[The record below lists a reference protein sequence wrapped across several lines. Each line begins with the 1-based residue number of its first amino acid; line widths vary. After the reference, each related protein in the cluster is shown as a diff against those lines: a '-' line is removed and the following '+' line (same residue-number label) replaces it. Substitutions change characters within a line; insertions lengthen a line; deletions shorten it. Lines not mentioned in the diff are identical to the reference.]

1 MTLNHQHHGHV
12 RINYRVFTVLVL
24 VAVPL
29 LAIGALVVLGIGQAQ
44 TRDTYGAHLEQIAER
59 TAAAVDTFVLRRIID
74 VSLLARVPEVRE
86 AAASGGRLPFDAE
99 TVRQIDQQW
108 QRQQTAPPPLSV
120 GNVLANAASRFFR
133 DVAQNDTIYSELL
146 LTDAQG
152 RLVAASEVTSDYF
165 QADEE
170 WWRDAF
176 NRRGPHISD
185 VTWDES
191 AKTYVIEISVPVFA
205 PGSDEVTGVLKAA
218 TNSSEMLAT
227 ISGVRFGETGEA
239 VLVRKNG
246 SLVYSRRAVQP
257 DAPFFAAALLRESLG
272 LTGTPVPGPPAP
284 TDRATD
290 PTFRTHFTA
299 QMPDGRRAIVAA
311 APTQLGISYPNLPWL
326 VAVHEAE
333 DELFAPVRA
342 QIWYFFML
350 LILVTVA
357 VLVFA
362 LWFSMR
368 LAASPLDIDMQL
380 VKHARVHRV
389 DEDEEDAEEE
399 DREKQ
404 EAAVPQTS
412 TTRVAP

>member
-1 MTLNHQHHGHV
+1 V
-12 RINYRVFTVLVL
+12 R
-24 VAVPL
+24 
-29 LAIGALVVLGIGQAQ
+29 
-44 TRDTYGAHLEQIAER
+44 D
-59 TAAAVDTFVLRRIID
+59 
-74 VSLLARVPEVRE
+74 
-86 AAASGGRLPFDAE
+86 
-99 TVRQIDQQW
+99 IDQQW
-108 QRQQTAPPPLSV
+108 QRQQTPPPAA
-120 GNVLANAASRFFR
+120 GDVLTNAASRFLR

-152 RLVAASEVTSDYF
+152 RLVAASNVTSDYL

-176 NRRGPHISD
+176 SRRGPHIDD
-185 VTWDES
+185 VMWDES
-191 AKTYVIEISVPVFA
+191 ARIYAIEISVPVFA
-205 PGSDEVTGVLKAA
+205 PGTDEVTGVLKAA
-218 TNSSEMLAT
+218 TNTREMLAT
-227 ISGVRFGETGEA
+227 VSGVRFGDTGEA

-272 LTGTPVPGPPAP
+272 LTGAPVPGPSAP
-284 TDRATD
+284 STDRATD
-290 PTFRTHFTA
+290 PAFHTHFSA
-299 QMPDGRRAIVAA
+299 QTPDGRKAIVAV
-311 APTQLGISYPNLPWL
+311 APTQLGISYPSLPWL

-342 QIWYFFML
+342 QIWYFLML

-389 DEDEEDAEEE
+389 DEDEEDEEE
-399 DREKQ
+399 EEEKREQ
-404 EAAVPQTS
+404 SEAALS
-412 TTRVAP
+412 